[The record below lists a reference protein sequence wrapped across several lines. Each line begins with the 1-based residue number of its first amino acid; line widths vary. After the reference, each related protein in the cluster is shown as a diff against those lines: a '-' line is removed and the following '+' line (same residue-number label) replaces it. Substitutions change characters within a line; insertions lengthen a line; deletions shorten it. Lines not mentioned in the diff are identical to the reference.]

1 MANTR
6 TTTSRKPRTAARAA
20 SRPSRPAAEQMP
32 DEPDVTE
39 AEAQEMEAD
48 GNYIAA
54 ELCGEEVLIVP
65 PSAWRTSWQRLLN
78 AGQLDAFA
86 EKVLHPDDYQLYE
99 ELDPTIVEFLE
110 FTADAAQRSG
120 ESLGKSRGPAPSS
133 RSTRRR

>member
-6 TTTSRKPRTAARAA
+6 TPTSRKPRTEARAA
-20 SRPSRPAAEQMP
+20 SRPSAEQVA

-39 AEAQEMEAD
+39 AEAQEIEAE
-48 GNYIAA
+48 GHYVPA

-78 AGQLDAFA
+78 EGQLDAFA
-86 EKVLHPDDYQLYE
+86 EKVLHPDDYELYE

-110 FTADAAQRSG
+110 FTANAAQRSG

-133 RSTRRR
+133 RRTRRR